1 MRAKCSCKVSS
12 FDTFLVSFFAL
23 AYGARRNADRDAE
36 MIFIFF
42 EALSIG
48 VFGAHLDYCIVPSA
62 GFISCT
68 CKRIIPD
75 CSQPVEA
82 AVTH

>member
-1 MRAKCSCKVSS
+1 
-12 FDTFLVSFFAL
+12 
-23 AYGARRNADRDAE
+23 